1 MSQLNIA
8 SVYIL
13 VLLFF
18 LSQVSMHGRPRQV
31 TWTRLTSS
39 AMAGSTAITVETT
52 STGWSAG
59 DQIVI
64 APSGWGV
71 TEGEIRTIS
80 AISGKGE

>member
-1 MSQLNIA
+1 
-8 SVYIL
+8 
-13 VLLFF
+13 
-18 LSQVSMHGRPRQV
+18 MHGRPRQV

-39 AMAGSTAITVETT
+39 AMAGSTAITVEAN
-52 STGWSAG
+52 TGWSAG

-80 AISGKGE
+80 AISGKGEQFLVLVSQQ